1 MNGIDKLLQ
10 NAGRMQRTLLD
21 TKPSS
26 AGFRLEAGLLAVAVF
41 VLHQLIEWL
50 VAVLYSHRIFD
61 TCSWD
66 CLRYVTVAEHGY
78 PTAPT
83 AVDHMENW
91 AFFPLFPLLIRAT
104 TVLTALSAPT
114 AAILLGKLL
123 FLGSIY
129 AFILFA
135 GKYRESIPPYYAALV
150 VALSPYAVYGNSGY
164 TEPLFLLLSCVFFV
178 FLKDRRYL
186 ACGLIGML
194 LSASRVQGVLVA
206 VSYAL
211 VVLPQL
217 RAANWEQRK
226 EMVLGGL
233 LIPLGMGLFMLHLYR
248 LTGDALA
255 FVHVQKAWGRV
266 FGNPLTVIAA
276 GIHKGTIHLDWALM
290 SLAAVLAALLLIAIR
305 ETALGAFSL
314 LSVLIPLS
322 SGLQSMPRYIW
333 WQAPLLLLLAQA
345 MKWRALRVVLIPL
358 FIAGLVYMYIAWM
371 MVKSWTT

>member
-135 GKYRESIPPYYAALV
+135 GKYRGSIPPYYAALV

-255 FVHVQKAWGRV
+255 FVHVQKAWGRM

-290 SLAAVLAALLLIAIR
+290 SLAAVLAALLLIAIQ

>member
-1 MNGIDKLLQ
+1 MNGVAKWLQ
-10 NAGRMQRTLLD
+10 HVGRVQRTLLD
-21 TKPSS
+21 AKPSS
-26 AGFRLEAGLLAVAVF
+26 AAFRLEAWMLALAVF

-50 VAVLYSHRIFD
+50 VAVLFGHRMFD

-66 CLRYVTVAEHGY
+66 CLRYVAIAEHGY
-78 PTAPT
+78 PAAPT
-83 AVDHMENW
+83 VVDHMENW

-104 TVLTALSAPT
+104 AMVSTLPAPV
-114 AAILLGKLL
+114 AAIVLGKLL

-135 GKYRESIPPYYAALV
+135 GKYRESTPAYYAALI

-164 TEPLFLLLSCVFFV
+164 TEPLFLLLSCIFFV

-217 RAANWEQRK
+217 RAATWEQRK

-255 FVHVQKAWGRV
+255 FLHVQKAWGRI
-266 FGNPLTVIAA
+266 FGNPLTVIAD

-290 SLAAVLAALLLIAIR
+290 SLGAMLAALLLIVLR
-305 ETALGAFSL
+305 DTALGVFSL

-345 MKWRALRVVLIPL
+345 MKWRAIRLVLIPL
-358 FIAGLVYMYIAWM
+358 FIAGLVYMYLAWM
-371 MVKSWTT
+371 MGKSWTT

>member
-1 MNGIDKLLQ
+1 MTGIDKLRQHSRRLH
-10 NAGRMQRTLLD
+10 RILLD
-21 TKPSS
+21 TTPSS
-26 AGFRLEAGLLAVAVF
+26 PGFRLEAGLLAVTAF

-50 VAVLYSHRIFD
+50 VAALYSHHVLD

-66 CLRYVTVAEHGY
+66 CLRYVAVAEHGY
-78 PTAPT
+78 PTSPT

-104 TVLTALSAPT
+104 TALTALSAPV

-129 AFILFA
+129 AFIIFV
-135 GKYRESIPPYYAALV
+135 GKYRESIPAYYAALI

-164 TEPLFLLLSCVFFV
+164 TEPLFLLLSCIFFV

-255 FVHVQKAWGRV
+255 FLHVQKAWGRI
-266 FGNPLTVIAA
+266 FGDPLTVIAA

-290 SLAAVLAALLLIAIR
+290 SLGAVLAALLLIAIR

-345 MKWRALRVVLIPL
+345 MKWRAVRVVLIPL
-358 FIAGLVYMYIAWM
+358 FVAGLVYMYVAWM

>member
-1 MNGIDKLLQ
+1 MNSNDKLLQ
-10 NAGRMQRTLLD
+10 HAGRIRTLLRS
-21 TKPSS
+21 KPSR
-26 AGFRLEAGLLAVAVF
+26 AGFLPEAWILAVGAF
-41 VLHQLIEWL
+41 VLHQLIEWV
-50 VAVLYSHRIFD
+50 VAFRFNHDVFD
-61 TCSWD
+61 TCNWD
-66 CLRYVTVAEHGY
+66 CLRYVTIAKHGY

-83 AVDHMENW
+83 ASDHMENW
-91 AFFPLFPLLIRAT
+91 AFFPLFPMLIRAV
-104 TVLTALSAPT
+104 TVLTTLSGPV
-114 AAILLGKLL
+114 AAIVLGKLL

-129 AFILFA
+129 AFIVFV
-135 GKYRESIPPYYAALV
+135 GKYREEIPAHYSALV
-150 VALSPYAVYGNSGY
+150 VALSPYAIYGNSGY

-178 FLKDRRYL
+178 FLKDSRYL

-206 VSYAL
+206 LSYAL

-217 RAANWEQRK
+217 RAASWEQRK

-233 LIPLGMGLFMLHLYR
+233 LIPLGMGLFMSQLYH

-255 FVHVQKAWGRV
+255 FLHVQRAWGRV
-266 FGNPLTVIAA
+266 FGNPLTVIAT

-290 SLAAVLAALLLIAIR
+290 SLAAMLGALLLIAMR
-305 ETALGAFSL
+305 EPALGVFSL
-314 LSVLIPLS
+314 PSVLIPLS

-345 MKWRALRVVLIPL
+345 MKWRSVRMVLIPL

-371 MVKSWTT
+371 MMKSWTT